1 MNDAGDRREAGAG
14 TLAAAAVG
22 AAAVALCDA
31 LHELGHVAAALPL
44 GVPVLMISSV
54 GISTATSSPAVALAG
69 PLVNAVLAGALL
81 VARSP
86 ALAAESRCV
95 AWLFGTVNLF
105 DCVAYLLYS
114 ALLGSGDWATV
125 FAAFSPPLLWRP
137 AVALAGAALYAGAVF
152 GSLRVLRALVAD
164 GALSC
169 ADARRWCLTAYWAGG
184 LLLTAA
190 AALNPIDAWLIL
202 TSGVATGF
210 GAMAGLTFIPSLLK
224 DDDGASAR
232 KASAARVGLAWLLVC
247 VAVSLA
253 FVFVLGPGIRLSVA
267 DAGGERQGL
276 SSSTGGSHAALL
288 RRPSA

>member
-1 MNDAGDRREAGAG
+1 
-14 TLAAAAVG
+14 
-22 AAAVALCDA
+22 
-31 LHELGHVAAALPL
+31 
-44 GVPVLMISSV
+44 MISSV

-232 KASAARVGLAWLLVC
+232 KASAARFGLAWLLVC